1 MVALEL
7 IDNGLLQIPI
17 DRQGVIFV
25 EFLFDRLAADDLPH
39 FGHGAALCSKQRAFQ
54 SRLAAIRSEDV
65 RQRRVHRIRAHDVAF
80 RIFLVERE
88 RAAFAV
94 VNPTAQSRF
103 GKPSIAQVFV
113 AQLLKLRVTLR
124 GIARPVNMKSK
135 DEDGRDREQPAPRA
149 QAAIR
154 GGRAQTLAHFL
165 GQIPRRSCDRGRRSP
180 RAVAKDGNHQKQRDD
195 CHSGSVN
202 QRQPGR
208 ELFRRAG
215 RRRRRRRSLKEKK
228 CERHVRNRLC
238 GSEPR
243 RRRKQRGRLRQSAGL
258 RRRECA
264 DR

>member
-7 IDNGLLQIPI
+7 IDDGLLQIKI

-25 EFLFDRLAADDLPH
+25 EFLLAGLAANDLPH
-39 FGHGAALCSKQRAFQ
+39 FRHGAALRSEQRSFQ
-54 SRLAAIRSEDV
+54 PRLAAIRPKDV

-88 RAAFAV
+88 RAAFAI

-135 DEDGRDREQPAPRA
+135 DEDGRDHEQPAPRT
-149 QAAIR
+149 QATVR

-165 GQIPRRSCDRGRRSP
+165 GQIARRSRDRGR
-180 RAVAKDGNHQKQRDD
+180 
-195 CHSGSVN
+195 
-202 QRQPGR
+202 
-208 ELFRRAG
+208 
-215 RRRRRRRSLKEKK
+215 
-228 CERHVRNRLC
+228 
-238 GSEPR
+238 
-243 RRRKQRGRLRQSAGL
+243 
-258 RRRECA
+258 
-264 DR
+264 